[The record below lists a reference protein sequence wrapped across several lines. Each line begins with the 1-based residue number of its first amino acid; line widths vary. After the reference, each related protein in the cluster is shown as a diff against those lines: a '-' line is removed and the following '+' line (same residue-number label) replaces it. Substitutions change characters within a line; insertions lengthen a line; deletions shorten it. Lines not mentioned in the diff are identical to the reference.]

1 MPLPQTIKHL
11 PAPFNRE
18 SFTLLQQGIYDC
30 NTIDVYINPERDFA
44 CLVPLPKVDYV
55 SYVPRVQA
63 LGLSQ
68 YKRTMSVIL
77 RRFEKIQHC
86 FSGAGSILEIGAGD
100 GAFLGHVSGVFPS
113 LHLAALEVDQ
123 NTQAARKTLKGLREY
138 STFQEIRKDRETFD
152 LICLFHVLEHIID
165 PREFFTNCL
174 ACLTPQGRII
184 IEVPSLDDP
193 LLTLYG
199 STAYRKFYFQR
210 QHPYVYSPRSLSRLL
225 EEENIPPEQLI
236 FHQRYGLENHL
247 NWLTKEKPGGNEQL
261 RQIFTD
267 CEADY
272 MTALEKAGF
281 TDTVIAIAKGDAI
294 KC

>member
-1 MPLPQTIKHL
+1 MSLSKTIEHL

-18 SFTLLQQGIYDC
+18 PFSLFQQGIYDS
-30 NTIDVYINPERDFA
+30 NENDVYINNEEDFA

-77 RRFEKIQHC
+77 RRFEKIQNC
-86 FSGAGSILEIGAGD
+86 FSVAGSILEIGAGD
-100 GAFLGHVSGVFPS
+100 GSFLGHVSGVFPS
-113 LHLAALEVDQ
+113 LRLAALEIDQ
-123 NTQAARKTLKGLREY
+123 NTQAARKSLKGLRGY
-138 STFQEIRKDRETFD
+138 STFQEIRKSRETFD
-152 LICLFHVLEHIID
+152 LICLFHVLEHIVD
-165 PREFFTNCL
+165 PREFLSNCL
-174 ACLTPQGRII
+174 ACLTPQGRMI

-210 QHPYVYSPRSLSRLL
+210 QHPYVYSSRSLRRLL
-225 EEENIPPEQLI
+225 EKENIHPEQLI
-236 FHQRYGLENHL
+236 PHQRYGLENHL
-247 NWLTKEKPGGNEQL
+247 NWLTKEKPGGNEQF

-281 TDTVIAIAKGDAI
+281 TDTVIAIAKGAQ
-294 KC
+294 